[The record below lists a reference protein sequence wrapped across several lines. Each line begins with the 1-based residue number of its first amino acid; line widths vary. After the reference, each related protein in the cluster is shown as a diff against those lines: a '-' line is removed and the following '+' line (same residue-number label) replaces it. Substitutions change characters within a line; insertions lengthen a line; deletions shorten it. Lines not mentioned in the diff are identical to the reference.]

1 MPGRLTKALCAP
13 LLDWFADHARVL
25 PWRENRDPYRVWVSE
40 IMLQQTRVE
49 AVRGYFTR
57 FMEAFPSVHALAA
70 APEEAYLK
78 LWEGLGYYSR
88 VRNLHKAAVRVCEE
102 HGGIVPCD
110 YDTLC
115 TLPGIGDYTAGA
127 VASIAGGQRVPAV
140 DGNVLR
146 VVSRLNA
153 DERPVTESKV
163 KAELREQVAAILP
176 EDPGAFNQAL
186 MELGALVCVP
196 NGAPQC
202 TNCPVLHLCAGAHTG
217 IAARLPNK
225 APKKA
230 RTIAPRTVFVLR
242 WQGKVALR
250 RRPERGLLAK
260 LWEFP
265 GVDGTLS
272 PADARAFFETHGMEV
287 SQIRAMRP
295 AKHIFTHVEWHMTGY
310 YVDLATLPSD
320 PSFVFVTPEEL
331 RAAYALP
338 SAFRAFAEVLE

>member
-1 MPGRLTKALCAP
+1 MSGRLTEALCAP
-13 LLDWFADHARVL
+13 LLQWFGEHARVL

-49 AVRGYFTR
+49 AVRGYFMR
-57 FMEAFPSVHALAA
+57 FMAAFPTVGVLAA
-70 APEEAYLK
+70 ASEETYLK

-88 VRNLHKAAVRVCEE
+88 VRNLHKAAVLVCEE
-102 HGGIVPCD
+102 YGGIVPCD

-153 DERPVTESKV
+153 DERPVTDSKV
-163 KAELREQVAAILP
+163 KADLRAQVAAVLP
-176 EDPGAFNQAL
+176 DDPGAFNQAL

-202 TNCPVLHLCAGAHTG
+202 GNCPVLHLCAGAHTG
-217 IAARLPNK
+217 IAARLPIK

-242 WQGKVALR
+242 WQDKVALR

-265 GVDGTLS
+265 GTESTLS
-272 PADARAFFETHGMEV
+272 PAEARAFLEEGGIQV
-287 SQIRAMRP
+287 AQIRAMQP

-310 YVDLATLPSD
+310 YVDLAAPPDD
-320 PSFVFVTPEEL
+320 PSIVLVTPDAL
-331 RAAYALP
+331 RADYALP
-338 SAFRAFAEVLE
+338 SAFRAFLQVLE

>member
-1 MPGRLTKALCAP
+1 MSGRLTKALCAP
-13 LLDWFADHARVL
+13 LLDWFEQHARVL

-57 FMEAFPSVHALAA
+57 FMEVFPTVDALAA
-70 APEEAYLK
+70 ASEDTYLK

-102 HGGIVPCD
+102 YGGVVPRD

-153 DERPVTESKV
+153 DERSVTDPKV
-163 KAELREQVAAILP
+163 KADLRAQVAAILP
-176 EDPGAFNQAL
+176 DDPGAFNQAL

-202 TNCPVLHLCAGAHTG
+202 GNCPVLHLCAGAHTG
-217 IAARLPNK
+217 IAARLPVK
-225 APKKA
+225 ALKKA

-242 WQGKVALR
+242 WQDKVALR

-260 LWEFP
+260 LWEFL
-265 GVDGTLS
+265 GTDGTLP
-272 PADARAFFETHGMEV
+272 PAEARAFLGEHGLKVAQM
-287 SQIRAMRP
+287 RAMQP

-310 YVDLATLPSD
+310 YVDLAAPPDD
-320 PSFVFVTPEEL
+320 PSLVLVTPDAL
-331 RAAYALP
+331 RADYALP
-338 SAFRAFAEVLE
+338 SAFRAFLQVLE